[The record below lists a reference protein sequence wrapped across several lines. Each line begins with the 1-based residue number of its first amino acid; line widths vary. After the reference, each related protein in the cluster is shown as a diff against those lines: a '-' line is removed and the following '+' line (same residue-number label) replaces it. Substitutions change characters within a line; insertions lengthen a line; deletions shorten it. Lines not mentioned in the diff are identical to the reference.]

1 MSGSPGTRKDPL
13 TTFLFG
19 LALNGDGITM
29 DPGTAFFK
37 SVSGLKSETE
47 VVDYSEGG
55 VNEFTRKFQGVT
67 KWPNLVLKQGFTGD
81 LTLFY
86 WKQSLVRT
94 NGSIF
99 ILGPNLQKVAEWR
112 FKRGWPVKWEGP
124 DLDASKNELAIE
136 TIEIAHEGL
145 EALAA
150 SGTLTG

>member
-19 LALNGDGITM
+19 LSLDGDGLTLQAS
-29 DPGTAFFK
+29 TAFFK

-47 VVDYSEGG
+47 VVDYNEGG
-55 VNEFTRKFQGVT
+55 INEFTRKFQGVT
-67 KWPNLVLKQGFTGD
+67 KWPNLLLKQGFTGD
-81 LTLFY
+81 LTLFQ

-99 ILGPNLQKVAEWR
+99 ILGPQLKKVAEWR
-112 FKRGWPVKWEGP
+112 FTRGWPVKWEGP

-136 TIEIAHEGL
+136 TIEIAHEGWEL
-145 EALAA
+145 KPA
-150 SGTLTG
+150 SGDL